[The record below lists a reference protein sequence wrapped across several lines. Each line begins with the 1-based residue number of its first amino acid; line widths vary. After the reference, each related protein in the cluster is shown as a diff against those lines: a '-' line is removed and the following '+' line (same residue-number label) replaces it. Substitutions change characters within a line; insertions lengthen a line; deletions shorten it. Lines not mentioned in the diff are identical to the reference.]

1 MSKKSKSILAIYAI
15 IFAAYCVLFFAVPF
29 PKIGACWAEFAFSVV
44 AIIAGCGISLYAFK
58 NEGLKSKIYGFPMFR
73 IGFIYMILQLVA
85 AVVITAL
92 SFFTAVPMWIA
103 VVISV
108 LIMAFAGIG
117 VIGSDNARD
126 IITEQQQKTEQAVSQ
141 MKTFR
146 LDMGNIVEI
155 CSFPEL
161 KKPLQ
166 KLADDFRYADPVTSE
181 ELSGVEE
188 NLKAQVKA
196 LSALVNTDKEL
207 AQKKI
212 GEVSALLADRNR
224 RCRELKK

>member
-1 MSKKSKSILAIYAI
+1 MSKKSRSVLAIYAI
-15 IFAAYCVLFFAVPF
+15 IFVAYCVLFFAVPF
-29 PKIGACWAEFAFSVV
+29 PKNGASLAAFAFSAV

-58 NEGLKSKIYGFPMFR
+58 NEGLKSKIYGFPVFR
-73 IGFIYMILQLVA
+73 IGFVYMIVQLIVGAVIIVISIFTELPLWIPVA
-85 AVVITAL
+85 A
-92 SFFTAVPMWIA
+92 
-103 VVISV
+103 SV

-117 VIGSDNARD
+117 IIGSDNARD
-126 IITEQQQKTEQAVSQ
+126 IITEQQEKTEQAISQ

-166 KLADDFRYADPVTSE
+166 KLSDDFRYSDPVTSE

-212 GEVSALLADRNR
+212 SEVSALLADRNR